1 MRGLGC
7 VTTFGFTEP
16 SLHVLQAKYLQTT
29 EGAPQKC
36 AGSVAWPK
44 LSSSPRAPCCIAFS
58 VSQCSMP
65 ATVPAFMNEIKN

>member
-1 MRGLGC
+1 MCHNVWVHRAQPACSAG
-7 VTTFGFTEP
+7 
-16 SLHVLQAKYLQTT
+16 KYLQT

-58 VSQCSMP
+58 VSQCSVP